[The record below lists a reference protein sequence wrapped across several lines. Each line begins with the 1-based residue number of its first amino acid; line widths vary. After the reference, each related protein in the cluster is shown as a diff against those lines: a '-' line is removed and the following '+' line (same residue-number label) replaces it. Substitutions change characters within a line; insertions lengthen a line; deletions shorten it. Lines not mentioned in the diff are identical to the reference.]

1 MRHPFPYPFLFPANR
16 QLPGPSRRATMPK
29 RSAIFQAAG
38 APHLQS
44 QRRRRFLSLRRHHR
58 RFLFL
63 VQSRHL
69 FHFHHRV
76 HRGQSPFHHRCPP
89 CYQIPRGWNH
99 RARRFLARL
108 CRRSPRFR
116 RHHQFHRR
124 LIPHHCPGRIRVPRH
139 RVRVPVRPSRHHH
152 RRNACPPPPGSFP
165 PSCSGLRRSL

>member
-1 MRHPFPYPFLFPANR
+1 MRPPFPYPFLFPANR
-16 QLPGPSRRATMPK
+16 QPPGPSRRATMPK

-99 RARRFLARL
+99 RPRRFLARL

-124 LIPHHCPGRIRVPRH
+124 LILHHCPDRTRLPPH
-139 RVRVPVRPSRHHH
+139 RSLLPL
-152 RRNACPPPPGSFP
+152 PPPPPPP
-165 PSCSGLRRSL
+165 PSNPRSPRPRHV